1 MWQRIKTWWQGR
13 KAAEDAPAVAP
24 EPDPEPT
31 VTVIPPRVQIGSG
44 GWTIRPHDIDREG
57 RRYFHCI
64 GPAGERRSV
73 WLPEAEVAGLSDA
86 ELASRVMAKVGSMA

>member
-1 MWQRIKTWWQGR
+1 MKLWQRIKTLWQGR
-13 KAAEDAPAVAP
+13 KAAVA
-24 EPDPEPT
+24 
-31 VTVIPPRVQIGSG
+31 TVIPPRIQIGSG
-44 GWTIRPHDIDREG
+44 GWTIRPHDINREG

-73 WLPEAEVAGLSDA
+73 WLPEAEVVGLSDA